1 MKEGGCLHSL
11 SDSPYF
17 FSFFFF
23 FRKRSFVST
32 PGTVNE
38 HLIGVKEEPDV
49 CMSSY
54 SCNSLFLSPSFPIWM
69 LCNPL
74 ALSITTG
81 LLVIQRSVNHQEQQ
95 IEENSTG
102 NSPWLKTTSTNQ
114 TTGIHIKVIHFTR
127 KSQIIVKIVLASL
140 CSILS

>member
-1 MKEGGCLHSL
+1 MKEGGRLHSL
-11 SDSPYF
+11 SSSPYF
-17 FSFFFF
+17 FFFF

-54 SCNSLFLSPSFPIWM
+54 SCTSLFLSPSFPIWM

-74 ALSITTG
+74 ASSITTS
-81 LLVIQRSVNHQEQQ
+81 LLVIQHSVIQQELQ
-95 IEENSTG
+95 IEENKSSG
-102 NSPWLKTTSTNQ
+102 NSPRVDTKSANR
-114 TTGIHIKVIHFTR
+114 TTGTHIKVIRFTR
-127 KSQIIVKIVLASL
+127 LESNVRMFLASL
-140 CSILS
+140 CSLSL